1 MWLQQWKKKFT
12 PEGTTYCDGVIAT
25 ARDQRTI
32 SRVSHDKCRMWS
44 ASSGSSIR
52 QRAERDLLSSH
63 TRRHQAKLRTWGSSG
78 RRSPGRAVRCR
89 STEVAVLL
97 KDASTGLSSLNF
109 GLLTWESKRMF
120 RARTSLGREKE
131 SDVSVPYWQF
141 KEDYLLFRMSNNF
154 SGLTE
159 MSHKRAGVNLDWG
172 VNARWI

>member
-1 MWLQQWKKKFT
+1 MNHMTTWMRHKVPMWLQQWKKKFT

-109 GLLTWESKRMF
+109 GLLKGLGIVKTLEVRVEQGM
-120 RARTSLGREKE
+120 AHTSALR
-131 SDVSVPYWQF
+131 WQRQV
-141 KEDYLLFRMSNNF
+141 DLWDPGQP
-154 SGLTE
+154 GLQSE
-159 MSHKRAGVNLDWG
+159 Y
-172 VNARWI
+172 